1 MSKQQRIRVK
11 VCLVG
16 DSGVGKSSLI
26 KRLLSDDFDERYI
39 PTPSTAVHKIVYDF
53 PEMDGF
59 EITLEMDI
67 WDISG
72 QKGFLRFLK
81 TDFFRKAW
89 MILGVCDVSR
99 SSTLYNLEEWIRE
112 AREVAGNLPVQI
124 VGNKA
129 DVPSNVIR
137 YDPAVKRLSGQFDAA
152 FYFVSAK
159 TGQNVDFAFQEIA
172 TTLLDNILQNLAE
185 REEVLEFEWDTL
197 GVVANK
203 GKLGASKEF
212 FFQMMKGISF
222 DVLRENLDSLESK
235 GYIRVKWSGT
245 SNFLAFITEKGK
257 KKIEEGP
264 KKFDGESLD
273 LVVGSTT

>member
-26 KRLLSDDFDERYI
+26 KRLLFDDFDERYI
-39 PTPSTAVHKIVYDF
+39 PTPSTAVQKIVYDF
-53 PEMDGF
+53 PDSNGY
-59 EITLEMDI
+59 EITLETDI

-89 MILGVCDVSR
+89 MILAVCDVSR

-112 AREVAGNLPVQI
+112 AMEVAGNLPVQI

-129 DVPSNVIR
+129 DMPNNVIR
-137 YDPAVKRLSGQFDAA
+137 YDPAVKRLSGQFDAS

-172 TTLLDNILQNLAE
+172 TTLLENVLQNLAE
-185 REEVLEFEWDTL
+185 REEMLELEWDML
-197 GVVANK
+197 KVIADK

-212 FFQMMKGISF
+212 FFQSLRGVGF
-222 DVLRENLDSLESK
+222 DTLKESLDSLESK
-235 GYIRVKWSGT
+235 GHIRIKWSGT
-245 SNFLAFITEKGK
+245 SNFLVFITEEGK
-257 KKIEEGP
+257 RKLEEGP
-264 KKFDGESLD
+264 RKFDGESLD